1 MNRKISEFLECF
13 HCWYMRCIQFPQL
26 VQMLMLS
33 ISQIQKSPQVQ
44 SSTKLNRFNLF
55 SRNRTLDNTEASRM
69 RSKYIIHDKES
80 LYEEIQ
86 NLKQENNQLKLA
98 LRQFQSQNQYFKR
111 EVQSILKEE
120 STPFKNNSR
129 LKQGFLEK
137 ITRLEDNNIKLQQQ
151 LQEQISYINQLQ
163 SPMNKNN
170 VEGLCI
176 SLSEDNMKMTQLISQ
191 LEQSVTQQQN
201 NCNKM
206 NIKYNAILNKYKQLK
221 NLNAQLLL
229 EMAELK
235 KKDTLFLERPQ
246 QKDNK
251 KMEEQLQLGYDQAMV
266 DLRNERQKN
275 KYLENQMQKLQADN
289 QEQIENLEK
298 RMAEQKRQFE
308 TLQREYELEKQS
320 KYQPKRTILIKNNGP
335 QPPEEQGQLQED
347 IELQK
352 KKFINVDKN
361 DILAIARQVKQNLIG
376 LKISLQQVETYL
388 LTDEVLTQQQL
399 KQNLSN
405 RIFGLKSIEQV
416 EMAAIYLA
424 DVENETETTTSAR
437 VRSIFRTLMEN
448 YQILSIEQ
456 LNNINQQIMKKKNEI
471 SDILIRKYPDTYTSG
486 YITIDAYLEVLS
498 SVEIQLSKIEID
510 HFYALILRQ
519 NRSSRIFLQQIHSP
533 FDVNQEEDDL
543 EDQHQN
549 INLGDVQPESL
560 KLSNSEILI
569 INNRK
574 ESEFVNLIEDDVDHN
589 LRSNQRKIDKNI
601 EKLEEQ
607 NEDEFKLSQK
617 SNLELSEEEKNPF
630 QDVQHEESDVKMID
644 SQELRKQSQPDLQQF

>member
-1 MNRKISEFLECF
+1 MG
-13 HCWYMRCIQFPQL
+13 CIYFPQL
-26 VQMLMLS
+26 VQMLQFDNQLYNIRMLS

-44 SSTKLNRFNLF
+44 SSKQLNRFNLF
-55 SRNRTLDNTEASRM
+55 SRNRTLDNTEASKM
-69 RSKYIIHDKES
+69 RAKYIIHDKES

-120 STPFKNNSR
+120 SGPSKNYTR
-129 LKQGFLEK
+129 IKQGFLEK
-137 ITRLEDNNIKLQQQ
+137 ITKLEENNIKLQQQ

-163 SPMNKNN
+163 NPLNKNN
-170 VEGLCI
+170 VEGLCM
-176 SLSEDNMKMTQLISQ
+176 SLSEDNMRMSQLIQQ
-191 LEQSVTQQQN
+191 LEQSVIQQQN

-206 NIKYNAILNKYKQLK
+206 NIKYNAILNKYKQIK

-229 EMAELK
+229 EIAELK

-251 KMEEQLQLGYDQAMV
+251 KIEEQLQLGYDQAMV

-275 KYLENQMQKLQADN
+275 KYLENQMQKLQGDH
-289 QEQIENLEK
+289 QEQIDNLEK
-298 RMAEQKRQFE
+298 KIAEQKRQFE
-308 TLQREYELEKQS
+308 TLQREYELEKQQ
-320 KYQPKRTILIKNNGP
+320 KYQSKRTILIKNNGP

-361 DILAIARQVKQNLIG
+361 DILAIARQVKLNLIG
-376 LKISLQQVETYL
+376 LKITLQQVESYL
-388 LTDEVLTQQQL
+388 LTDEILTQQQL

-405 RIFGLKSIEQV
+405 RIFGLQTNEQV

-448 YQILSIEQ
+448 YQILNIDQ

-486 YITIDAYLEVLS
+486 YIIIDSYLEVLFQ
-498 SVEIQLSKIEID
+498 VEIQLSKIEID
-510 HFYALILRQ
+510 HFYALIQRS
-519 NRSSRIFLQQIHSP
+519 NRSPRIFLQQIFSP

-543 EDQHQN
+543 DDQQQN
-549 INLGDVQPESL
+549 INLGDGQPESV
-560 KLSNSEILI
+560 KMSNSEIII

-574 ESEFVNLIEDDVDHN
+574 ESEFVNLIEDDIDHN
-589 LRSNQRKIDKNI
+589 QRSNQKKIEINI
-601 EKLEEQ
+601 EKLDEQ
-607 NEDEFKLSQK
+607 NEDEIKQSQQL
-617 SNLELSEEEKNPF
+617 NLELSEEEKNPF
-630 QDVQHEESDVKMID
+630 QDVQHEESDMKMID
-644 SQELRKQSQPDLQQF
+644 SQELRKQSQPELQQF

>member
-1 MNRKISEFLECF
+1 MG
-13 HCWYMRCIQFPQL
+13 CIYFPQL

-44 SSTKLNRFNLF
+44 SSKQLNRFNLF
-55 SRNRTLDNTEASRM
+55 SRNRTLDNTEASKM
-69 RSKYIIHDKES
+69 RAKYIIHDKES

-120 STPFKNNSR
+120 SAPSKNYTR
-129 LKQGFLEK
+129 IKQGFLEK
-137 ITRLEDNNIKLQQQ
+137 ITKLEENNIKLQQQ

-163 SPMNKNN
+163 NPLNKNN
-170 VEGLCI
+170 VEGLCM
-176 SLSEDNMKMTQLISQ
+176 SLSEDNMRMSQLIQQ
-191 LEQSVTQQQN
+191 LEQSVIQQQN

-206 NIKYNAILNKYKQLK
+206 NIKYNAILNKYKQIK

-229 EMAELK
+229 EIAELK

-251 KMEEQLQLGYDQAMV
+251 KIEEQLQLGYDQAMV

-275 KYLENQMQKLQADN
+275 KYLENQMQKLQGDH
-289 QEQIENLEK
+289 QEQIDNLDK
-298 RMAEQKRQFE
+298 KIAEQKRQFE
-308 TLQREYELEKQS
+308 TLQREYELEKQQ
-320 KYQPKRTILIKNNGP
+320 KYQSKRTILIKNNGP

-361 DILAIARQVKQNLIG
+361 DILAIARQVKLNLIG
-376 LKISLQQVETYL
+376 LKITLQQVESYL
-388 LTDEVLTQQQL
+388 LTDEILTQQQL

-405 RIFGLKSIEQV
+405 RIFGLQTIEQV

-448 YQILSIEQ
+448 YQILNIDQ

-486 YITIDAYLEVLS
+486 YITIDSYLEVLFQ
-498 SVEIQLSKIEID
+498 VEIQLSKIEID
-510 HFYALILRQ
+510 HFYALIQRS
-519 NRSSRIFLQQIHSP
+519 NRSPRIFLQQIFSP

-543 EDQHQN
+543 DDQQQN
-549 INLGDVQPESL
+549 INLGDGQPESV
-560 KLSNSEILI
+560 KMSNSEIII

-574 ESEFVNLIEDDVDHN
+574 ESEFVNLIEDDIDHN
-589 LRSNQRKIDKNI
+589 QRSNQKKIEINI
-601 EKLEEQ
+601 EKLDEQ
-607 NEDEFKLSQK
+607 NEDEIKQSQQL
-617 SNLELSEEEKNPF
+617 NLELSEEEKNPF
-630 QDVQHEESDVKMID
+630 QDVQHEESDMKMID
-644 SQELRKQSQPDLQQF
+644 SQELRKQSQPELQQF

>member
-1 MNRKISEFLECF
+1 
-13 HCWYMRCIQFPQL
+13 
-26 VQMLMLS
+26 MLS

-55 SRNRTLDNTEASRM
+55 TRNRTLDNTDASKM
-69 RSKYIIHDKES
+69 RAKYIIHDKES

-111 EVQSILKEE
+111 EVQSIQKEE
-120 STPFKNNSR
+120 STPLKNYTR

-137 ITRLEDNNIKLQQQ
+137 ITKLEDNNIKLQQQ

-176 SLSEDNMKMTQLISQ
+176 SLSEDNMKMTQLISH
-191 LEQSVTQQQN
+191 LEQSVTLQQN

-361 DILAIARQVKQNLIG
+361 DILAIARQVKLNLIG

-437 VRSIFRTLMEN
+437 VRSIFKTLMEN

-543 EDQHQN
+543 EDQQQN
-549 INLGDVQPESL
+549 INLGDAQPESL
-560 KLSNSEILI
+560 KMSNSEILI

-574 ESEFVNLIEDDVDHN
+574 ESEFVNLIEEDVDHN
-589 LRSNQRKIDKNI
+589 LRSNQKKIDNNI

-607 NEDEFKLSQK
+607 NEDEFNLSQK
-617 SNLELSEEEKNPF
+617 LNLELSEEEKNPF

-644 SQELRKQSQPDLQQF
+644 SQELRKQSQPELQQF